1 MSSHPVSGP
10 PSEAAPGRWPLPQA
24 QIQSKVAGTLAQCSD
39 LIPEVQFIR
48 SIYSICQV
56 LFHRRPCDGETKP

>member
-24 QIQSKVAGTLAQCSD
+24 QIQSNAACSLPQCSD

-48 SIYSICQV
+48 SNYSICQV
-56 LFHRRPCDGETKP
+56 LFHPRPCDGETKP